1 MLGRREGEGD
11 IPAASQVTHLSLDP
25 VKSKGNER
33 GLLDLLVLLRPQG
46 HTLEPSESTE
56 AAGPVQE
63 SVWMTLKPNPLCK
76 HLRNPAQEKPRAIAG
91 TVSKLPVQERTAGVR
106 AMEGC
111 YKCEVL
117 YSFSVHLCATERL
130 KVKGETDVSLNP

>member
-33 GLLDLLVLLRPQG
+33 GLVDLLVSLRPQG

-63 SVWMTLKPNPLCK
+63 SVWMILKPNPLCK
-76 HLRNPAQEKPRAIAG
+76 HLRNPAREKPWATAG
-91 TVSKLPVQERTAGVR
+91 TVSKLPWSPIQERTAGV
-106 AMEGC
+106 
-111 YKCEVL
+111 
-117 YSFSVHLCATERL
+117 
-130 KVKGETDVSLNP
+130 